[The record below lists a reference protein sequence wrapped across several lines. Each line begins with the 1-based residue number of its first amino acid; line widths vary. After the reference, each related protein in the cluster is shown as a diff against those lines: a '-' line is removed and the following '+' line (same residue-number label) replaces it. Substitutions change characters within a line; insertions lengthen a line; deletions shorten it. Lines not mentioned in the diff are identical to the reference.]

1 MGARRHWLSKSA
13 GLVAALIAL
22 AALPWGCADVIGADF
37 DKPFQATGGAGQG
50 AGGGAAGCVKAA
62 ECAGAEGECGHPACK
77 SGLCAFEAL
86 VEGIDEKDR
95 EARAGAVAA
104 AAFSAV
110 CEQYDAL
117 KKAIDG

>member
-1 MGARRHWLSKSA
+1 MIGEIAESDFVADLVRVA
-13 GLVAALIAL
+13 GVALLGRKPVAACDL
-22 AALPWGCADVIGADF
+22 
-37 DKPFQATGGAGQG
+37 
-50 AGGGAAGCVKAA
+50 
-62 ECAGAEGECGHPACK
+62 
-77 SGLCAFEAL
+77 EAL

-117 KKAIDG
+117 KKAIRGGGATADGAYSQPWKN